1 MFNFDYIIKIDI
13 KENNLKWPK
22 LPDQSYRRLI
32 IGASGSR
39 KTNAS
44 LNLVND
50 EPDIEKSYLYAEDP
64 YKTKYQLLIN
74 KRESTWL
81 KNLNDTKAFI
91 EYSNDMGDIYKNIEE
106 YNSNKKRKV
115 LFFMMWWLICFVIKN
130 LIQ

>member
-44 LNLVND
+44 LNLVNH

-64 YKTKYQLLIN
+64 YKAKYQLLIN
-74 KRESTWL
+74 KREST
-81 KNLNDTKAFI
+81 
-91 EYSNDMGDIYKNIEE
+91 
-106 YNSNKKRKV
+106 
-115 LFFMMWWLICFVIKN
+115 
-130 LIQ
+130 

>member
-106 YNSNKKRKV
+106 KNPNKKRKSTISI
-115 LFFMMWWLICFVIKN
+115 WWYDCWYS
-130 LIQ
+130 

>member
-1 MFNFDYIIKIDI
+1 MFNFDYIIKKDI
-13 KENNLKWPK
+13 KENNLKCPK

-44 LNLVND
+44 LNLVNH

-106 YNSNKKRKV
+106 KNPNKKIKSTISI
-115 LFFMMWWLICFVIKN
+115 WWYDCWYS
-130 LIQ
+130 

>member
-1 MFNFDYIIKIDI
+1 MFNFDYIIKKDI

-44 LNLVND
+44 LNLVNH
-50 EPDIEKSYLYAEDP
+50 EPDIEKGYLYAEDP

-106 YNSNKKRKV
+106 KNPNKKRKSTISI
-115 LFFMMWWLICFVIKN
+115 WWYDCWYS
-130 LIQ
+130 

>member
-13 KENNLKWPK
+13 KENNPKWPK

-44 LNLVND
+44 LNLVNH

-74 KRESTWL
+74 KREST
-81 KNLNDTKAFI
+81 
-91 EYSNDMGDIYKNIEE
+91 
-106 YNSNKKRKV
+106 
-115 LFFMMWWLICFVIKN
+115 
-130 LIQ
+130 

>member
-44 LNLVND
+44 LNLVNH

-106 YNSNKKRKV
+106 KNPNKKRKSTISI
-115 LFFMMWWLICFVIKN
+115 WWYDCWYS
-130 LIQ
+130 

>member
-1 MFNFDYIIKIDI
+1 MIETYAYGTSKDLIRNKEKIKRSNI
-13 KENNLKWPK
+13 KKHNLKWPK

-44 LNLVND
+44 LNLVNH

-74 KRESTWL
+74 KREST
-81 KNLNDTKAFI
+81 
-91 EYSNDMGDIYKNIEE
+91 
-106 YNSNKKRKV
+106 
-115 LFFMMWWLICFVIKN
+115 
-130 LIQ
+130 